1 MNLPRTLRIALSL
14 SVSLLAAL
22 AALAW
27 LLAWHPPAREAVA
40 AQCRATAAELPAG
53 QPLKV
58 MTWNLQYLAGKRY
71 VFWNDLPD
79 ASGPDERPTAADLA
93 NGLDEVVRVI
103 RDENP
108 DVLLLQEVDDG
119 AAATDW
125 QDQQALL
132 AARLADLYPCSAA
145 AFDWKVRF
153 DPNPHV
159 LGSQGRKL
167 VTFSRYRIASAE
179 RLALPRPS
187 QVPLLQAFAPQ
198 PALLSVR
205 LAGHGGQAL
214 NVLNTWLSR
223 SDGHSD
229 TAQRQVSALLAHL
242 QDLQAGQ
249 APWLLGGDFGLL
261 PLGQYPYL
269 PEPMRAAY
277 RPNSE
282 LNLLAAR
289 YPVIPAL
296 QEASGTGQEHWY
308 SFFPN
313 DPRVSKPDRTL
324 DFFFHTPRLTRLD
337 AFVRRADTL
346 RISTHLPLV
355 ARFRLAP

>member
-108 DVLLLQEVDDG
+108 DVLLLQG
-119 AAATDW
+119 STTAPPPPTG
-125 QDQQALL
+125 
-132 AARLADLYPCSAA
+132 RTSRPCSPRAGRPLPMQRRD
-145 AFDWKVRF
+145 FPDWKVRF

-159 LGSQGRKL
+159 LGSGRKL

-179 RLALPRPS
+179 RLALPHPAGAAVASLRPATGPA
-187 QVPLLQAFAPQ
+187 QRAPGGPRRPGAERAEHLAEPLRRAQRHRTTAGQRATRP
-198 PALLSVR
+198 PAR
-205 LAGHGGQAL
+205 LAG
-214 NVLNTWLSR
+214 R
-223 SDGHSD
+223 
-229 TAQRQVSALLAHL
+229 
-242 QDLQAGQ
+242 AG
-249 APWLLGGDFGLL
+249 A
-261 PLGQYPYL
+261 
-269 PEPMRAAY
+269 
-277 RPNSE
+277 
-282 LNLLAAR
+282 LAAR
-289 YPVIPAL
+289 RRLRPAAAGAVPL
-296 QEASGTGQEHWY
+296 PA
-308 SFFPN
+308 
-313 DPRVSKPDRTL
+313 
-324 DFFFHTPRLTRLD
+324 
-337 AFVRRADTL
+337 RADA
-346 RISTHLPLV
+346 RGLP
-355 ARFRLAP
+355 AQQRTQPAGRATR